1 MARSLPGSAE
11 LPRAARSA
19 LRRHRSRAG
28 ALPGGHF
35 DHAGVRVV
43 DVLEAPLPQERLGVG
58 GPGWPKAAES
68 AAWHQGAAAA
78 SLRDPS
84 GEGCPVLLGPMGSP
98 EQVGGP
104 LERQVGPPELLCVR
118 AAPGVPGE
126 PGANQGS
133 HRGAPGE
140 PGASQGS
147 QGSQGRARALL
158 SMPTHRNSFFLG
170 GSSDPARPR
179 CFFLFL

>member
-1 MARSLPGSAE
+1 MIWLVGSSRGHAPVVDLCERQAGLDADVE
-11 LPRAARSA
+11 LLRFGRVRA
-19 LRRHRSRAG
+19 
-28 ALPGGHF
+28 
-35 DHAGVRVV
+35 V